1 MPNRR
6 DLQSRRRILKR
17 WTRSGLSSHEFARQA
32 GVSHSTLY
40 KWRRE
45 LGRAAFVEAVAG
57 DPVTPGGPEGIEA
70 GSLIQ
75 IGLPCGAVVQV
86 GRDVD
91 EALLR
96 RVVLALL

>member
-1 MPNRR
+1 MPNRF

-32 GVSHSTLY
+32 GVSHATLY

-45 LGRAAFVEAVAG
+45 VGRAAFVEAVAG
-57 DPVTPGGPEGIEA
+57 DPVTSGGPEEIGA
-70 GSLIQ
+70 GSAIQ

-86 GRDVD
+86 DRDVD
-91 EALLR
+91 EVLLR
-96 RVVLALL
+96 RIVLALV